1 MAAMTFA
8 IGGISWFLP
17 RYLIKD
23 RAMDFGVTERFWGR
37 VPGMSTVNRTG
48 EDPTLT
54 PGAVFVFTGAA
65 LLAFGLF
72 AL

>member
-1 MAAMTFA
+1 
-8 IGGISWFLP
+8 
-17 RYLIKD
+17 
-23 RAMDFGVTERFWGR
+23 
-37 VPGMSTVNRTG
+37 MSTIERTG